1 MLICFENSN
10 ISYIHFRNPEKKN
23 RRIMNSSSKIDKKC
37 IAEAVLPSQEPLLD
51 FSAGYVLPAEI
62 SLPSIKLDKIGN
74 INIPVSLLV

>member
-1 MLICFENSN
+1 MLIYFENSN
-10 ISYIHFRNPEKKN
+10 ISYIHFRNPEKKH

-37 IAEAVLPSQEPLLD
+37 IAEAVLPSQETLFD

>member
-1 MLICFENSN
+1 MLICFENSI
-10 ISYIHFRNPEKKN
+10 ISYIHFRNPEKN
-23 RRIMNSSSKIDKKC
+23 RRIMNSSSKIDRKC
-37 IAEAVLPSQEPLLD
+37 IAEAVLPSQETLLD